1 MAAMKIEPGKVVT
14 LSYDICDEK
23 GEIVESSDISGS
35 ISFLHGKQSIIP
47 GLNAK
52 LTGMGEGDENTFEFP
67 PEEAF
72 GRVEDMPTKTIP
84 RNEFPE
90 GLELEAGTRFEAGMP
105 GGQTIVLE
113 VVKPDGDPV
122 EVRMIHPLAGMTIS
136 MSVKIIAIR
145 DATKAE
151 QEAGRA
157 ISKPP
162 PPPPKK

>member
-1 MAAMKIEPGKVVT
+1 MKIEPGKVVT
-14 LSYDICDEK
+14 LSYDICDDK

-52 LTGMGEGDENTFEFP
+52 LEGMGEGDEGTFDFP

-72 GRVEDMPTKTIP
+72 GRIEDMPTKTIP
-84 RNEFPE
+84 RTEFPE
-90 GLELEAGTRFEAGMP
+90 GLEIAEGARFEAGMP

-113 VVKPDGDPV
+113 VVKPNEDPV
-122 EVRMIHPLAGMTIS
+122 EVRMIHPLAGKTIS
-136 MSVKIIAIR
+136 MSVKILGIR
-145 DATKAE
+145 DATGAE
-151 QEAGRA
+151 KDAGRA